1 MSYAATLR
9 KSRNPLG
16 LVAWVGRS
24 AVESLGYVGGVTILL
39 LSVTGSLIWP
49 WKSRREEGVP
59 GFTRSLMH
67 QLSWMLFMGIPTV
80 GLAHIA
86 VGSFLALQAYYGSTF
101 VDGTGAVVGVGL
113 LRNLG
118 GIMSGMIFAGILAAR
133 MIPELRMVSRHAS
146 LEEPGAEP
154 LPPSS
159 ATRRGSR
166 DASDGEPAPAIV
178 FSVNR
183 LAAPRVAAAAIAC
196 VLLSLWG
203 ITVGTVVGW
212 KASESLMGLSTE
224 MFFMMMLKMMWFRDV
239 TSLIAKGV
247 LFGALPAAICCFDG
261 LCATPIDDDRLA
273 AGREMHRSHGLAPP
287 CTVPVFRA
295 ACLSMVAILIMN
307 SSWFILVYH
316 AVPFY
321 GPTLLPQP

>member
-1 MSYAATLR
+1 MSSAATLVT
-9 KSRNPLG
+9 SRTPLG
-16 LVAWVGRS
+16 PVAWVGRS
-24 AVESLGYVGGVTILL
+24 VVLGLSYVGGVTILL
-39 LSVTGSLIWP
+39 LRVAGSLIWP

-59 GFTRSLMH
+59 GFAKSLMH
-67 QLSWMLFMGIPTV
+67 QLFWMIYMGIPTV
-80 GLAHIA
+80 GLVHIA
-86 VGSFLALQAYYGSTF
+86 VGSFLSLQAYYGSTF

-133 MIPELRMVSRHAS
+133 MIPELRMISRHAAI
-146 LEEPGAEP
+146 EGPGPEA
-154 LPPSS
+154 PSAAS
-159 ATRRGSR
+159 RRGRR
-166 DASDGEPAPAIV
+166 DASEPEPGPAIH
-178 FSVNR
+178 FDVNR

-239 TSLIAKGV
+239 TGLIVKGV
-247 LFGALPAAICCFDG
+247 LFGALPAAICCFEG
-261 LCATPIDDDRLA
+261 LCNDRNEDDRDSA
-273 AGREMHRSHGLAPP
+273 DRGPHSPYGLAPP
-287 CTVPVFRA
+287 CSVPVFRA
-295 ACLSMVAILIMN
+295 VCLSMVAILIMN
-307 SSWFILVYH
+307 SSWFMLVYH